1 MNFRFLSLLL
11 IIFMGGCASNKISKD
26 NLMPRYVSP
35 LLYLNYKCEQ
45 MRSVNSEFQQAEIF
59 YNTSDNLRSDFIYNY
74 VHKNA
79 ILYNETKLDQL
90 GQSVL
95 LGHRIALGRAANL
108 SDCQL

>member
-1 MNFRFLSLLL
+1 
-11 IIFMGGCASNKISKD
+11 MGGCASNKISKD

-59 YNTSDNLRSDFIYNY
+59 YSALHNPRSDFIYNY

-79 ILYNETKLDQL
+79 IQYNETTLDQL

-95 LGHRIALGRAANL
+95 LGHRIALDRAANL
-108 SDCQL
+108 ADCQL